1 MLAGTLRIAVTA
13 EIQVN
18 WKLTFFFFFI
28 VWLTQIKKKKTFKK
42 ATFFY
47 AFCATNHV
55 FSDVV
60 VCGEKWKYIV
70 DCTPAGWRICVQHFA
85 VYITS

>member
-1 MLAGTLRIAVTA
+1 MLAGTLHIAVTA

-18 WKLTFFFFFI
+18 WKLTFFFFI
-28 VWLTQIKKKKTFKK
+28 AWLTQIKKKTLKRPL
-42 ATFFY
+42 Y
-47 AFCATNHV
+47 AFCATNRV
-55 FSDVV
+55 FSDV

-85 VYITS
+85 VCITS